1 MRGGTCNAVSHQAD
15 LLSLPG
21 LLSRIS
27 HGMQM
32 RWESLHTASQPRYAG
47 ILELL
52 LNTPSASHRPGHHR
66 KLGASRTEY
75 QVIGLFCWLSWDATN
90 EQPMLPVIAP
100 FDAKWAD
107 TPTRKE
113 AVLLCKFSHAKRR
126 QSCWLTNRCSA
137 CATARCVR
145 PWGVIIPICSVEATA
160 RANQYWWSSNQV
172 RRSRLLPYTVKAPT
186 QATGICA

>member
-32 RWESLHTASQPRYAG
+32 RWESLHTASQPKYAG

-52 LNTPSASHRPGHHR
+52 LNTPSASHRPGHHFQR
-66 KLGASRTEY
+66 GASRAED
-75 QVIGLFCWLSWDATN
+75 QVIGLFCGMRWDATN
-90 EQPMLPVIAP
+90 VQPLLSVVAP
-100 FDAKWAD
+100 FDAIWAD

-113 AVLLCKFSHAKRR
+113 AVLSCPSSHAKRCHCC
-126 QSCWLTNRCSA
+126 SLTNRCSA
-137 CATARCVR
+137 CATGSLVR

-172 RRSRLLPYTVKAPT
+172 RRSRLLPYTVSATT